1 MCLRLYC
8 DFIRTHPNLWVYKN
22 VFTHLSYVN
31 RISFL
36 FIYDKIEIDFSA
48 NYVISKQAQLH
59 LTEWVV
65 RKDYATKQKIT
76 IENASERNYKEY

>member
-1 MCLRLYC
+1 MCLRLDC

-48 NYVISKQAQLH
+48 NYVISKQAHLH